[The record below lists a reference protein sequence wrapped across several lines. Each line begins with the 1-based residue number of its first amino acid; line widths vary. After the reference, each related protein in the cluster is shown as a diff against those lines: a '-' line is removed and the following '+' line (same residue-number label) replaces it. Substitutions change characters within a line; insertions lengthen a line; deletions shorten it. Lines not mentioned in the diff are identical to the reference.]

1 MRDANPQPGEVVA
14 GRYRIHSVLGRG
26 RGILYLAEHTGIE
39 QRVALRLVSPSLAD
53 AREIERFRREARALA
68 RLSSEHVARIL
79 DVGTLP
85 DGSLYLARQY
95 LEGVN
100 LAAHVA
106 KRGALPVVEAVD
118 WILQATEA
126 VAEAHAYGILH
137 RELSPDRMFL
147 AERSPGVRGGPPML
161 KVIDFG
167 TAKLLTEPASSEQDM
182 TATNIL
188 GVSPYS
194 SPEMLKR
201 QRDIDVRTDVWSL
214 GAILYEMLCGRP
226 PFGRDQISLGLAI
239 LRDEPA
245 DLGGLNPDVSEQLE
259 EAIHRAL
266 AKDRGQRPADTHAFA
281 ASLVRFGPR
290 DAHARM
296 ERIHDL
302 AVSAHSLTGTY
313 APDGDEDAMEISQ
326 VEELEISHYE
336 VIEDD
341 ESLSDDSTGDSH
353 EEEETR
359 VARPDMAAG
368 VMRSMMGGSPP
379 GLGRAE
385 PVGVATLGGLGPKA
399 PNLPPP
405 APLPAP
411 AAAESEPTRARPSAA
426 PISLRLPPPPQESR
440 QPRVMNHEK
449 TEALGVNFFP
459 SDPMGYKRPPETT
472 QSLPAHLSVPQMV
485 SHITGT
491 EPPPPVAPL
500 PPPPMS
506 RAPAMTGP
514 PSAGRIREPLI
525 RQSSMTGPPSA
536 RAMQRSMAMTGPPAP
551 AQPLSNEH
559 TGLRPFLP
567 PRDLAMHQGPV
578 SVPDPVSA
586 GGPPSDPSPISM
598 GPRPSQYRPS
608 SPPPHMIRDEATNEP
623 SFGRKVA
630 LYAIGFGLM
639 AIILLV
645 IALVVLMLR

>member
-95 LEGVN
+95 LEGVT
-100 LAAHVA
+100 LAAHVS

-182 TATNIL
+182 TATNVL

-226 PFGRDQISLGLAI
+226 PFGKDQISLGLAI
-239 LRDEPA
+239 LRDTPA
-245 DLGGLNPDVSEQLE
+245 DLGGLNPDVNEQLE

-266 AKDRGQRPADTHAFA
+266 AKDRAQRPADTHAFA

-302 AVSAHSLTGTY
+302 ATSAHSLTGTF
-313 APDGDEDAMEISQ
+313 APDDAEEAMEISQ

-336 VIEDD
+336 VVEDD
-341 ESLSDDSTGDSH
+341 DDSLSDDSTGDSH

-368 VMRSMMGGSPP
+368 VMRSMMGGPP
-379 GLGRAE
+379 A
-385 PVGVATLGGLGPKA
+385 PVGRSPAGVQTLGGLGPKA

-405 APLPAP
+405 APPP
-411 AAAESEPTRARPSAA
+411 AESEPTRARPSAV
-426 PISLRLPPPPQESR
+426 PTPLRLPPPPQESR
-440 QPRVMNHEK
+440 QPGVGRVMNHEK

-459 SDPMGYKRPPETT
+459 SDPMAYRRPRDETT
-472 QSLPAHLSVPQMV
+472 QNLPAHLSVPQMV
-485 SHITGT
+485 AQISGT

-506 RAPAMTGP
+506 RAPSMTGP

-536 RAMQRSMAMTGPPAP
+536 RVAQRAMAMTGPPAP
-551 AQPLSNEH
+551 QPLSNEH

-578 SVPDPVSA
+578 SVPDPASA

-598 GPRPSQYRPS
+598 APRPSQYRPS

-623 SFGRKVA
+623 SLGRKVA